1 MVHSLSGRPFDGRA
15 ILNWVPDY
23 ADLACLPGASVA
35 ADAIERGVGE
45 LLSSSASTMA
55 LTDAVERLFRA
66 EREALLAALSSI
78 PLA

>member
-1 MVHSLSGRPFDGRA
+1 MVHSLSGRPFDGHA

-23 ADLACLPGASVA
+23 ADLACLPGAGMA

-45 LLSSSASTMA
+45 CLAGSVTTMA
-55 LTDAVERLFRA
+55 LMEAVQRLFRE
-66 EREALLAALSSI
+66 EREALLSALASI